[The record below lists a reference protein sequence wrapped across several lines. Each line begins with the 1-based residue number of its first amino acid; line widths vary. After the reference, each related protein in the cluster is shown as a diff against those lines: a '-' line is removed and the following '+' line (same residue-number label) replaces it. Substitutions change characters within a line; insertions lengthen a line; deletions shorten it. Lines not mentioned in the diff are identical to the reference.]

1 MSSQKSKYKLR
12 KEIESLI
19 FLKLFSIFLIN
30 SNNVL
35 FLLNES
41 NAKFSSNCNKYW
53 TFSGIESEIVKD
65 KFMNQPSLMLN
76 NEDFDI
82 VSINSIGSI
91 LMLKWLLEWQE
102 LDRQLILNI
111 LEIRDTS
118 INLIRIIQYM
128 IVDRR

>member
-30 SNNVL
+30 SNNIL

-65 KFMNQPSLMLN
+65 KFMNQPSLILN

-102 LDRQLILNI
+102 LDRQLILSI

-118 INLIRIIQYM
+118 INRIIQYM